1 MWKETN
7 NELHKQFI
15 FKDFAEAFEFMT
27 KVAKLAEEHQHHP
40 RWHNEWNKVD
50 IWLSTHDAGNK
61 ITDKDKAL
69 AKAID
74 KLTNSPSTNA
84 KSRKIA
90 SSIKMFADGGSRGN
104 PGPSA
109 SGFALLNLDDSL
121 IFKKGIYIGETT
133 NNQAEYQAV
142 KFGLTEALSRG
153 AKQVSVFLDSLLIV
167 NQMKGIFKIK
177 NQDLLPHYNDIKAL
191 VEKFD
196 SVTFTHVPRELNKLA
211 DSMVNEALDAQ
222 ILE

>member
-1 MWKETN
+1 MWKEIN
-7 NELHKQFI
+7 SELYKQFV
-15 FKDFAEAFEFMT
+15 FKDFAEAFAFMT
-27 KVAKLAEEHQHHP
+27 KVAKLAEDQQHHP
-40 RWHNEWNKVD
+40 RWQNEWNKVD

-61 ITDKDKAL
+61 VTEKDKTL
-69 AKAID
+69 AKEID
-74 KLTNSPSTNA
+74 KLTKSSSTKA
-84 KSRKIA
+84 KSGKIA

-142 KFGLTEALSRG
+142 KFGLTEALKRG

-191 VEKFD
+191 AEKFE

-222 ILE
+222 IS

>member
-1 MWKETN
+1 MWKEINT
-7 NELHKQFI
+7 ELHKQFV
-15 FKDFAEAFEFMT
+15 FKDFAEAFGFMG

-40 RWHNEWNKVD
+40 RWQNEWNKVD

-61 ITDKDKAL
+61 VTEKDKTL
-69 AKAID
+69 AKEID
-74 KLTNSPSTNA
+74 KLASSSSGKPKNS
-84 KSRKIA
+84 KIA

-109 SGFALLNLDDSL
+109 SGFALLNLDGSL
-121 IFKKGIYIGETT
+121 ILKKGIYIGVTT

-142 KFGLTEALSRG
+142 KFGLTEALNMG
-153 AKQVSVFLDSLLIV
+153 ARQVSVFLDSLLIV

-191 VEKFD
+191 AEKFD
-196 SVTFTHVPRELNKLA
+196 EVTFTHVPRELNKLA

-222 ILE
+222 IS